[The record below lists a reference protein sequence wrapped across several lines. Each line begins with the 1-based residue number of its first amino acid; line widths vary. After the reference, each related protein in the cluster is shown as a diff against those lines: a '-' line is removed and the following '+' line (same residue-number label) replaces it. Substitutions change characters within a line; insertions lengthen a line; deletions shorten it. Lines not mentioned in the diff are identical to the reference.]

1 MDELLK
7 GFPVVVELPVVW
19 GEMDARQHV
28 NNAVYFRYFESARTV
43 YFEKLGVWKM
53 IGDTGIGVILAS
65 INCRFRIPLTFPD
78 RISVGVRVVNIQED
92 RFTVEHRIVSHH
104 HQKIAAEGDGL
115 LVAYDYNQLKKTLLP
130 DAFRQRIQELE
141 RTSQS

>member
-78 RISVGVRVVNIQED
+78 RISVGVRVVNSQED

-115 LVAYDYNQLKKTLLP
+115 LVAYDYNQLKKALLP

-141 RTSQS
+141 STSQR

>member
-1 MDELLK
+1 MDDLLK
-7 GFPVVVELPVVW
+7 DFPVVVELPVVW

-28 NNAVYFRYFESARTV
+28 NNAVYFRYFESDRTL

-53 IGDTGIGVILAS
+53 IGDTGVGVILAS

-78 RISVGVRVVNIQED
+78 KISVGVRVINIQED

-115 LVAYDYNQLKKTLLP
+115 LVAYDYNALKKAALP

-141 RTSQS
+141 NTSQH